1 MSYQVLYRRFRPQT
15 FSEVVGQDHITSILR
30 NQVKSGQVSHAY
42 LFSGSKGTGKTSTA
56 KIFARAVNCLDP
68 QDGEPCG
75 VCDYCRSI
83 KNNQL
88 SDIIE
93 IDAASNRGID
103 EIRDLKEK
111 VNYLPATGRYRVYI
125 IDEVHM
131 LTTEAFNALLKTLE
145 DPPEHIIFIFA
156 TTEPH
161 KILPTILSR
170 CQRFD
175 FSRISQETIT
185 NTLRNVLKQID
196 IDAEENALQLIAA
209 NSDGALRDA
218 LSFADQA
225 INIASSNILTVQDAQ
240 DALGLA
246 SNADI
251 YRLGEAVLD
260 ENINDAFVILQ
271 EMQEKGS
278 DISHIVSQLTEYFR
292 ALMIFLNT
300 KEPEK
305 ILGHREALLT
315 SLDKCEKNIS
325 PEILITYISALSK
338 TKNDTR
344 YLPHPRY
351 LLEATLLRLSDRS
364 QITTGIS
371 LNARV
376 DRLEKQI
383 ENLKNMRQSF
393 SSETISEK
401 STDVIEEEYSKQPS
415 STISDASPQKELPKT
430 DKDTLIE
437 IQKAVEFAGKFI
449 HNKERDIMLGDL
461 FSCMKVASVD
471 DDTIYMYPTGTA
483 VDMMD
488 VFKQKNGRKKLEDIL
503 HDQLNRPVTVEITE
517 NIKKQPKK
525 AIEEHL
531 KDVLG
536 DIKPLD

>member
-1 MSYQVLYRRFRPQT
+1 M
-15 FSEVVGQDHITSILR
+15 
-30 NQVKSGQVSHAY
+30 
-42 LFSGSKGTGKTSTA
+42 
-56 KIFARAVNCLDP
+56 
-68 QDGEPCG
+68 
-75 VCDYCRSI
+75 
-83 KNNQL
+83 
-88 SDIIE
+88 
-93 IDAASNRGID
+93 
-103 EIRDLKEK
+103 
-111 VNYLPATGRYRVYI
+111 
-125 IDEVHM
+125 
-131 LTTEAFNALLKTLE
+131 E

-175 FSRISQETIT
+175 FSRISQDIIS
-185 NTLRNVLKQID
+185 RNFAKRFGTD
-196 IDAEENALQLIAA
+196 RDRCAEENALQLIAA

-225 INIASSNILTVQDAQ
+225 INIASSNKLTVQDAQ

-278 DISHIVSQLTEYFR
+278 DISHIISQLTEYFR

-300 KEPEK
+300 KEPAR

-325 PEILITYISALSK
+325 PEILITYITALSK
-338 TKNDTR
+338 TKNDAR

-364 QITTGIS
+364 QITSGIS

-383 ENLKNMRQSF
+383 ENLKNMQ
-393 SSETISEK
+393 
-401 STDVIEEEYSKQPS
+401 
-415 STISDASPQKELPKT
+415 
-430 DKDTLIE
+430 
-437 IQKAVEFAGKFI
+437 
-449 HNKERDIMLGDL
+449 
-461 FSCMKVASVD
+461 
-471 DDTIYMYPTGTA
+471 TIY
-483 VDMMD
+483 
-488 VFKQKNGRKKLEDIL
+488 
-503 HDQLNRPVTVEITE
+503 
-517 NIKKQPKK
+517 
-525 AIEEHL
+525 AI
-531 KDVLG
+531 
-536 DIKPLD
+536 

>member
-1 MSYQVLYRRFRPQT
+1 
-15 FSEVVGQDHITSILR
+15 
-30 NQVKSGQVSHAY
+30 
-42 LFSGSKGTGKTSTA
+42 
-56 KIFARAVNCLDP
+56 
-68 QDGEPCG
+68 
-75 VCDYCRSI
+75 
-83 KNNQL
+83 
-88 SDIIE
+88 
-93 IDAASNRGID
+93 
-103 EIRDLKEK
+103 
-111 VNYLPATGRYRVYI
+111 
-125 IDEVHM
+125 M

-175 FSRISQETIT
+175 FSRISQDIIT
-185 NTLRNVLKQID
+185 DTLRNVLKQID

-225 INIASSNILTVQDAQ
+225 INIASSNMLTVQDAQ

-260 ENINDAFVILQ
+260 ENINDAFMVLQ

-278 DISHIVSQLTEYFR
+278 DISHIISQLTEYFR

-300 KEPEK
+300 KEPER
-305 ILGHREALLT
+305 ILGHREALLA
-315 SLDKCEKNIS
+315 SLDKCEKIIS
-325 PEILITYISALSK
+325 PEILITYITALSR
-338 TKNDTR
+338 TKNDAR
-344 YLPHPRY
+344 YLPNPRY

-364 QITTGIS
+364 QITNGIS

-383 ENLKNMRQSF
+383 ENLKNMRQSYL
-393 SSETISEK
+393 SETVVEK
-401 STDVIEEEYSKQPS
+401 STDKAEPEQSKRTNETVSKRP
-415 STISDASPQKELPKT
+415 PKKELPKT

-437 IQKAVEFAGKFI
+437 IQKAVEFAGKYI

-488 VFKQKNGRKKLEDIL
+488 VFKQKNGREKLENIL
-503 HDQLNRPVTVEITE
+503 HEQLNRPVTIEITE
-517 NIKKQPKK
+517 NTKKQPKK
-525 AIEEHL
+525 AIEDHL
-531 KDVLG
+531 KDVFG

>member
-1 MSYQVLYRRFRPQT
+1 MRKRF
-15 FSEVVGQDHITSILR
+15 
-30 NQVKSGQVSHAY
+30 
-42 LFSGSKGTGKTSTA
+42 GTD
-56 KIFARAVNCLDP
+56 RD
-68 QDGEPCG
+68 
-75 VCDYCRSI
+75 RS
-83 KNNQL
+83 
-88 SDIIE
+88 
-93 IDAASNRGID
+93 
-103 EIRDLKEK
+103 
-111 VNYLPATGRYRVYI
+111 
-125 IDEVHM
+125 
-131 LTTEAFNALLKTLE
+131 
-145 DPPEHIIFIFA
+145 
-156 TTEPH
+156 
-161 KILPTILSR
+161 
-170 CQRFD
+170 
-175 FSRISQETIT
+175 
-185 NTLRNVLKQID
+185 
-196 IDAEENALQLIAA
+196 AEENALQLIAA

-225 INIASSNILTVQDAQ
+225 INIASSNMLTVQDAQ

-251 YRLGEAVLD
+251 YRLGEAILD

-271 EMQEKGS
+271 EMQEQGS

-300 KEPEK
+300 KKPEK
-305 ILGHREALLT
+305 ILGHREALLA

-325 PEILITYISALSK
+325 PEILITYITALSQ
-338 TKNDTR
+338 TKNDAR

-376 DRLEKQI
+376 DRLEKQL
-383 ENLKNMRQSF
+383 ENLKNMQQSF
-393 SSETISEK
+393 PSEMISEK
-401 STDVIEEEYSKQPS
+401 DVDIIEEEYGEQPS
-415 STISDASPQKELPKT
+415 STVSELSPQKELPKT

-471 DDTIYMYPTGTA
+471 NDTIYMYPTGTA

-503 HDQLNRPVTVEITE
+503 HDQLNRPVTIEITE

-525 AIEEHL
+525 GIEDHL